1 MRGSVY
7 SEKGTKT
14 ASTAELPKDVFE
26 VKPNEAALR
35 QYVHIYQINQR
46 QGTVATKTRGD
57 VSGGGRKPW
66 AQKGTGRARQG
77 STRSAQWVG
86 GGKVHT
92 PKPRKYTKLM
102 PRKMRHAALR
112 SALSVKA

>member
-1 MRGSVY
+1 MRVSFY

-77 STRSAQWVG
+77 STRAPQWVG
-86 GGKVHT
+86 GGKVTT
-92 PKPRKYTKLM
+92 PHPHAYTQARPL
-102 PRKMRHAALR
+102 KM
-112 SALSVKA
+112 